1 MPLPEPTRSC
11 LTEEERKRARAVVVK
26 KSLRYFE
33 DRNNRSFSE
42 DCLFTRRRNLA
53 AHLGVDETVSKKE
66 LNMINVHALPL
77 PSSVQKAK
85 ATSKGYYLYLKL
97 ILIHYHKKIKII
109 SEFQIF

>member
-1 MPLPEPTRSC
+1 MPLPSDPGRNV

-53 AHLGVDETVSKKE
+53 AHLGVDETVSKKD
-66 LNMINVHALPL
+66 LHMINVYALPL
-77 PSSVQKAK
+77 PSSVQKSRP
-85 ATSKGYYLYLKL
+85 TSLK
-97 ILIHYHKKIKII
+97 
-109 SEFQIF
+109 